1 MNGLLI
7 AAMVLGGGSTVAMQ
21 NENVNNVVNDTANK
35 VMLQVGNM
43 FKGSRLVNVKENG
56 FIGPRD
62 EFLSTLTE
70 DQVFQITST
79 IDVINATYDWA
90 NMTDEEIQ
98 EALVLVKVEM
108 EALYTDLGIEA
119 PMTQTR
125 TRTQSRM
132 QNRTQSRSQSRV
144 RDNENCDQDTD
155 SGVSEDEVVTGD
167 EV

>member
-7 AAMVLGGGSTVAMQ
+7 AAMVMGGGSTVAMQ
-21 NENVNNVVNDTANK
+21 NQNVNQAVNDTANK

-43 FKGSRLVNVKENG
+43 FKGSRLENLKENG
-56 FIGPRD
+56 LTGPSE

-90 NMTDEEIQ
+90 NMTDEEIKD
-98 EALVLVKVEM
+98 ALVLVKAEM
-108 EALYTDLGIEA
+108 EALYEELGIEA
-119 PMTQTR
+119 PMFHG
-125 TRTQSRM
+125 
-132 QNRTQSRSQSRV
+132 RSQSRM
-144 RDNENCDQDTD
+144 RNQRRSNSRYQNGENYDQDAD
-155 SGVSEDEVVTGD
+155 SESSEDEVVTGD